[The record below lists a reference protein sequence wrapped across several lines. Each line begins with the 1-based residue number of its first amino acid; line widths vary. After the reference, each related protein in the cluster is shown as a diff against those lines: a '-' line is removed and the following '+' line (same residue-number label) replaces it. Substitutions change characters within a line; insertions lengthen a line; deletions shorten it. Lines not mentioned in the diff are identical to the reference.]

1 MLYSEILSPTPASF
15 KSTALKMASGQADTD
30 AGRML
35 EWYFSVELRGGAN
48 EEARAHAKAALKLAL
63 ALQHKRIENSRMAA
77 LCAEATSSVVNIV
90 AGLRGRRGRSL

>member
-1 MLYSEILSPTPASF
+1 
-15 KSTALKMASGQADTD
+15 MASRQADTD

-63 ALQHKRIENSRMAA
+63 ALQHKRTRQDKESPHA
-77 LCAEATSSVVNIV
+77 
-90 AGLRGRRGRSL
+90 